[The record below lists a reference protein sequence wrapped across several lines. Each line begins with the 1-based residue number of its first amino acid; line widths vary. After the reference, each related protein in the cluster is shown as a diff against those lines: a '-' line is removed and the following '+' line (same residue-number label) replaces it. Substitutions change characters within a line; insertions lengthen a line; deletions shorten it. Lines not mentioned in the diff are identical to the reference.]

1 MYRGYQKKDYLVG
14 ANNFDVYTVLNSQ
27 EFSDD
32 FGILEDELDLA
43 LKAFNLEPQKEAVKK
58 WYDGYRIGNT
68 ERICN
73 TWSTINFLKRKE
85 LKPYWVN
92 TSSNDLIKKTLKENK
107 SLKEDMQ
114 KLLRGQEI
122 EVTIDEETIII
133 GVEKN
138 KKNIWGLLLGTGY
151 LRVTEDLGENR
162 YKVKLPN
169 YEIQTLYRNIVRDWF
184 DDIVDGE
191 DLRSIL
197 KDLINLNF
205 LDFEGKFKRL
215 TLEMFSFMDVG
226 EDTAE
231 NFYHAFVLG
240 MLVGLKDTYYVRSNR
255 EAGLRKI

>member
-1 MYRGYQKKDYLVG
+1 M
-14 ANNFDVYTVLNSQ
+14 YTVLNSL
-27 EFSDD
+27 EFSDN
-32 FGILEDELDLA
+32 FGILEDELELA
-43 LKAFNLEPQKEAVKK
+43 LKEFSLETQKKDVQT
-58 WYDGYRIGNT
+58 WYDGYKIGQT
-68 ERICN
+68 DKICN
-73 TWSTINFLKRKE
+73 TWSTINFLQKKE

-107 SLKEDMQ
+107 SLKEDIQ
-114 KLLRGQEI
+114 KLLKGEEL

-151 LRVTEDLGENR
+151 LSVTQDLGENR

-184 DDIVDGE
+184 EDRVDGE

-205 LDFEGKFKRL
+205 IDFEWKFKRL
-215 TLEMFSFMDVG
+215 TLEMFSYMDVG

-231 NFYHAFVLG
+231 NFYHAFVLRNVSRIKRYI
-240 MLVGLKDTYYVRSNR
+240 LCTFK
-255 EAGLRKI
+255 